1 MVNLRDLESY
11 AKEYVSG
18 LITEAK
24 QPHIRLDDVELL
36 KRTDKKGA
44 VKEIRSIYSLSVL
57 GGRNIVELPIP
68 GSVGNVFQ
76 DMGRAPLV
84 IKFEGLLVGPE
95 SMDTLKNI
103 KEKFENG
110 NPIAFSSNIGL
121 IDQIDKVIITNLS
134 VFYEGGVNMGV
145 RYSMI
150 LKEYAF
156 SDKANN
162 KKEAP
167 SLLDKAIDAVT
178 DKISKAALDKLS
190 V

>member
-1 MVNLRDLESY
+1 MVSLRDLESY
-11 AKEYVSG
+11 AKQYVSG
-18 LITEAK
+18 LVSEAK
-24 QPHIRLDDVELL
+24 QPHIKLDDVELL

-44 VKEIRSIYSLSVL
+44 VKEIRSIYSLAVF
-57 GGRNIVELPIP
+57 GGRNIIELPIP

-95 SMDTLKNI
+95 SMDTLKSI
-103 KEKFENG
+103 KEKFETG
-110 NPIAFSSNIGL
+110 NSIAFSSNIGL
-121 IDQIDKVIITNLS
+121 LDQIDKVIITNLS
-134 VFYEGGVNMGV
+134 VFFEGGVNLGV
-145 RYSMI
+145 RYSMS

-156 SDKANN
+156 SDKG
-162 KKEAP
+162 KKEKEAP
-167 SLLDKAIDAVT
+167 SLIDKAVDAVA